1 MEPQIRKI
9 ISQQNAASGLQIT
22 LSGVKEIVRA
32 RALVREMTKRIGF
45 TMVNQARF
53 VTAVSEIARAQFE
66 RFDCVVLQIFDEGN
80 TKWHRM
86 SVVFEAEASELERFK
101 RVLLFEGVS
110 GGGGDSSWRREFG
123 DRNSSFYGARESIY
137 RNCHGEITRRCVVAV
152 ATHGGADLYW
162 GGEDQRQVFV
172 GKREEHEGTEGS
184 REGSGS
190 QNSSSISADSRGA
203 YDFA

>member
-80 TKWHRM
+80 TKWHRI

-101 RVLLFEGVS
+101 RLLLFEGVS
-110 GGGGDSSWRREFG
+110 GGGGIPRGVE
-123 DRNSSFYGARESIY
+123 NLVT
-137 RNCHGEITRRCVVAV
+137 EIRAFT
-152 ATHGGADLYW
+152 
-162 GGEDQRQVFV
+162 EQ
-172 GKREEHEGTEGS
+172 GK
-184 REGSGS
+184 
-190 QNSSSISADSRGA
+190 A
-203 YDFA
+203 YIEIVMVKLHDDV